1 MGMSS
6 SGSMSGADQ
15 QHSNNSGRTS
25 MANMNMINNGGGM
38 GDSSSSVSGMNSMSG
53 GMMGGGGGGL
63 GMMNMMS
70 RGGSVGGG
78 GGGMLDSWGGSRR
91 SDAIIVRNLAP
102 DYTWQMLKD
111 RFTHVGDIKYAEMKE
126 RGTGVIR

>member
-1 MGMSS
+1 MSS

-38 GDSSSSVSGMNSMSG
+38 GGSSSSVSGMNSMSG
-53 GMMGGGGGGL
+53 GMMGGGGGGGL

>member
-1 MGMSS
+1 MAGMSS
-6 SGSMSGADQ
+6 MIKQEPGGW
-15 QHSNNSGRTS
+15 NNVG
-25 MANMNMINNGGGM
+25 GGGM
-38 GDSSSSVSGMNSMSG
+38 GG
-53 GMMGGGGGGL
+53 GMM
-63 GMMNMMS
+63 N

-78 GGGMLDSWGGSRR
+78 GGGGGGGMTDSWGVSRR

-111 RFTHVGDIKYAEMKE
+111 RFAHVGDIKYAEMKE

>member
-1 MGMSS
+1 MAGMSS
-6 SGSMSGADQ
+6 MIKQEPGGW
-15 QHSNNSGRTS
+15 NNV
-25 MANMNMINNGGGM
+25 GGGM
-38 GDSSSSVSGMNSMSG
+38 GG
-53 GMMGGGGGGL
+53 GMM
-63 GMMNMMS
+63 N

-78 GGGMLDSWGGSRR
+78 GGGGGGGMTDSWGVSRR

-111 RFTHVGDIKYAEMKE
+111 RFAHVGDIKYAEMKE